1 MAKQYWLVKSEPDVY
16 GIDDLEQDGKTYW
29 DGVRNYQARNL
40 MRDDM
45 QKGDMVLYYHSR
57 IKPMGVVGVARV
69 CRESYPDFTQFD
81 EDSKYYDP
89 KASEETPRWFM
100 VDIEF
105 VGKFDDV
112 VTLAELKADPALEG
126 MRVTMKGQRL
136 SVQPVEKRHFDR
148 VCKMAGWK
156 G

>member
-1 MAKQYWLVKSEPDVY
+1 MTQQYWLFKSEPDVY
-16 GIDDLEQDGKTYW
+16 GIDDLAQDGTTYW

-45 QKGDMVLYYHSR
+45 KEGDMVLYYHSR
-57 IKPMGVVGVARV
+57 IKPMGVFGVARI

-81 EDSKYYDP
+81 ESSKYYDP
-89 KASEETPRWFM
+89 KATEDNPRWFM

-105 VGKFDDV
+105 VAKFDQPI
-112 VTLAELKADPALEG
+112 TLAELKADEALDG
-126 MRVTMKGQRL
+126 MKVTMKGQRL
-136 SVQPVEKRHFDR
+136 SVQPVEEQHFKH
-148 VCKMAGWK
+148 VCQLAGWE